1 MLEAKNLG
9 CIRGDRRLFAG
20 LNFKVPPGELVEL
33 HGPNGAGKTSLLR
46 IMCGL
51 AEPAEGEIRWQDKN
65 IRALG
70 EEYYAN
76 IAYLAH
82 QNGVK
87 DELTAIENLRIAN
100 ALSGHPLSPEAAQG
114 SLAKVG
120 LSNCWHLPA
129 RLLSAGQR
137 RRIGLARLLV
147 SPATLWILDEVLASL
162 DDAAIE
168 LTRKVVIDHLSS
180 GGMAM
185 IATHQELA
193 LPSGQRLD
201 LGS

>member
-1 MLEAKNLG
+1 MLEAVNRG
-9 CIRGDRRLFAG
+9 CIRGDRRLFAN
-20 LNFKVPPGELVEL
+20 LNFRIRPGELIEL
-33 HGPNGAGKTSLLR
+33 RGPNGTGKTSLLR

-51 AEPAEGEIRWQDKN
+51 AAPAEGEIRWQDKN
-65 IRALG
+65 IRTLG
-70 EEYYAN
+70 EEYYSN

-87 DELTAIENLRIAN
+87 DELNAFENLRISN
-100 ALSGHPLSPEAAQG
+100 ALAGHPLTRAQAQE

-120 LSNCWHLPA
+120 LGDYWHLPA

-162 DDAAIE
+162 DDAAIK
-168 LTRKVVIDHLSS
+168 LTRKVVIDHLSG

>member
-1 MLEAKNLG
+1 MAAASG
-9 CIRGDRRLFAG
+9 
-20 LNFKVPPGELVEL
+20 PGGPRATVALV
-33 HGPNGAGKTSLLR
+33 
-46 IMCGL
+46 
-51 AEPAEGEIRWQDKN
+51 Q
-65 IRALG
+65 
-70 EEYYAN
+70 
-76 IAYLAH
+76 
-82 QNGVK
+82 Q
-87 DELTAIENLRIAN
+87 
-100 ALSGHPLSPEAAQG
+100 
-114 SLAKVG
+114 
-120 LSNCWHLPA
+120 PA

>member
-1 MLEAKNLG
+1 MFEAINLG

-20 LNFKVPPGELVEL
+20 LNFGIRPGELIEL
-33 HGPNGAGKTSLLR
+33 RGPNGTGKTSLLR

-51 AEPAEGEIRWQDKN
+51 AAPAEGEIRWQDKN

-70 EEYYAN
+70 EEYYSN

-87 DELTAIENLRIAN
+87 DELSAIENLRISN
-100 ALSGHPLSPEAAQG
+100 ALAGHPLTREEAG
-114 SLAKVG
+114 ESLAEVG
-120 LSNCWHLPA
+120 LSNYWHLPT

-147 SPATLWILDEVLASL
+147 SQATLWILDEVLASL
-162 DDAAIE
+162 DNAAVE
-168 LTRKVVIDHLSS
+168 LTRKVVTDHLSR
-180 GGMAM
+180 GGMAI

-193 LPSGQRLD
+193 LPSSQRLD